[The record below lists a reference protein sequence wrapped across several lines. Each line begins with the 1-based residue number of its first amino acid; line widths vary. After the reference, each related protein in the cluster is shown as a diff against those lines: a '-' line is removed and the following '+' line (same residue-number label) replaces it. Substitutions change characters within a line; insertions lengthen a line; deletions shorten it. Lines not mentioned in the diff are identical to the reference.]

1 MHLARVPIV
10 LLMAGALIIGA
21 PVATRAQPAESR
33 PPAVGVVEAI
43 KRPITE
49 TSEFLGRIEAVNR
62 VNVVARVTA
71 FLEKRLFEEG
81 NEIKAG
87 DKLYLLE
94 RGPFQADLASKQAG
108 VAHFHAPPQHAQMN
122 THRAPNLLILPA

>member
-1 MHLARVPIV
+1 MVRAREMHLARVPIV
-10 LLMAGALIIGA
+10 LLIAGALAIGA
-21 PVATRAQPAESR
+21 PRATRAQPAESA

-71 FLEKRLFEEG
+71 FLEKRMFKEG
-81 NEIKAG
+81 AEVKAG
-87 DKLYLLE
+87 EETYLLE
-94 RGPFQADLASKQAG
+94 PRPLQAG
-108 VAHFHAPPQHAQMN
+108 LGA
-122 THRAPNLLILPA
+122 

>member
-1 MHLARVPIV
+1 MFLVMVRARRMYLARVPIS
-10 LLMAGALIIGA
+10 LLTACAIAVGVPSAA
-21 PVATRAQPAESR
+21 RAQAAPSG

-49 TSEFLGRIEAVNR
+49 TSEFLGRINAVNQ

-81 NEIKAG
+81 HEIKAG
-87 DKLYLLE
+87 DHLYRLE
-94 RGPFQADLASKQAG
+94 
-108 VAHFHAPPQHAQMN
+108 
-122 THRAPNLLILPA
+122 